1 MSSTPEAIRPVW
13 RDRIYREYNGAI
25 APQFDVTNQFL
36 PLLNE
41 VEQEGTFHNSGRMN
55 NLFSFDNW
63 LAFSDT
69 EYRVEGLAV
78 GTRRIV
84 RTITEKEADE
94 DGIKRLIARQVIEL
108 VGSEW
113 VTTEELFDLNEF
125 EQNVVVQKRVSAQTR
140 RARGVWEGDVL

>member
-1 MSSTPEAIRPVW
+1 M
-13 RDRIYREYNGAI
+13 
-25 APQFDVTNQFL
+25 
-36 PLLNE
+36 
-41 VEQEGTFHNSGRMN
+41 
-55 NLFSFDNW
+55 
-63 LAFSDT
+63 
-69 EYRVEGLAV
+69 

-125 EQNVVVQKRVSAQTR
+125 DQNVVVQKRVSAQTR